1 MDRFETMEVIA
12 GARGD
17 AAAFTGPGTNSGLLY
32 EKADAPATIYNM
44 DMGYATAMALGTAL
58 ARPDRKV
65 LSIEGDGS
73 FFAGSVV
80 LSTIWRMRPEN
91 LVVVV
96 LDNEV
101 WGTGDGTEPTATGSG
116 SDIAGLARANGW
128 TAANVHV
135 PAGPNELADRM
146 GAAMEGA
153 GPHLVVCKTDTSRDM
168 PSSPKR
174 AIPKRHQLDC
184 AVLMRAELSGDR

>member
-1 MDRFETMEVIA
+1 MDRFETMGIIA
-12 GARGD
+12 CARGD
-17 AAAFTGPGTNSGLLY
+17 AAAFTRPGTNSGLLY

-44 DMGYATAMALGTAL
+44 DMGYATPMALGTAL

-135 PAGPNELADRM
+135 PARPQRARRPHGGGDGGRRPPSRGVQDRH
-146 GAAMEGA
+146 E
-153 GPHLVVCKTDTSRDM
+153 P
-168 PSSPKR
+168 
-174 AIPKRHQLDC
+174 RH
-184 AVLMRAELSGDR
+184 AVLAQAADPQAPPARLRGADACGTER